1 MIQLKIFLTGG
12 TGYIGSHILAELI
25 SKHHDIIVLVRSLDR
40 FQHTLGR
47 LHLLEAQ
54 HVTAVIGDLSKPK
67 LGLSANDYKRIQNSD
82 IIVHA
87 GGPMNIELSQTEAEQ
102 AFLNPAIE
110 LAELSEKIHM
120 KKGLK
125 QFIHVVGYM
134 SPYNEQNAIHNLDAV
149 LEKAP
154 PYEKMKFQ
162 ADSYIRKALKPL
174 GIPLSTV
181 NPSTVIGHSYS
192 GITEQIGGLSILV
205 DAVRRNL
212 MPLVPGGKDYW
223 LPMVH
228 IDHVASF
235 IVNLVQTKELASNT
249 YFLLDPKQDSP
260 SIRSLIRQNAI
271 EMRAAPPFGTI
282 PLALLKSLLRL
293 GIGKR
298 LGIPKE
304 SMNFLVK
311 SEFPV
316 TSKFELE
323 RKNGVRTSV
332 VPTTLPYVIADLDFR
347 LSHPSS
353 EHREGFVQRRRSKL
367 ISLEKE
373 NHGTPVIF
381 LHGTF
386 SGADCF
392 VPIAKQLNDVNTW
405 LVDLPGFGHSPR
417 HHHPSLMDGYVEA
430 VIEMIH
436 ELNRPVILIGH
447 SFGGLIA
454 AKVMERIEQQI
465 RQLLLLQPVLHPI
478 HAKYK
483 YAGVTRSI
491 MKLISR
497 SAFRKTLLKANDFIA
512 DSERLDHYSNYVIH
526 DLQSTRIRSTNA
538 MVMSALTQVQ
548 SFQLKPELWNAQKVR
563 IHWGDRDAAHHIPE
577 RFKHIDTTFIP
588 YGHQYP
594 LEAPHQVAEWLRQ
607 VLDLELS

>member
-1 MIQLKIFLTGG
+1 MNIFLTGG

-25 SKHHDIIVLVRSLDR
+25 AKQHDIFVLVRSFDR
-40 FQHTLGR
+40 FQDTLGR
-47 LHLLEAQ
+47 LQLLEAQ
-54 HVTAVIGDLSKPK
+54 NVTAVIGDLSKPK
-67 LGLSANDYKRIQNSD
+67 LGLSANDYERIQHSD
-82 IIVHA
+82 IIIHA
-87 GGPMNIELSQTEAEQ
+87 GGPMNIELNQTEAEQ
-102 AFLNPAIE
+102 VFLNPAIE

-134 SPYNEQNAIHNLDAV
+134 SPYNEQNANHNLDAV
-149 LEKAP
+149 LEEAP
-154 PYEKMKFQ
+154 PYEKLKFQ

-192 GITEQIGGLSILV
+192 GMTEQIGGLSILV
-205 DAVRRNL
+205 DSVRRNL

-235 IVNLVQTKELASNT
+235 IVNLVQTKEPVSNT
-249 YFLLDPKQDSP
+249 YTLLDPKQDSP
-260 SIRSLIRQNAI
+260 SIRSLIRQIAI
-271 EMRAAPPFGTI
+271 EMRVKPPSGTI
-282 PLALLKSLLRL
+282 PLPLLKFLLSL

-304 SMNFLVK
+304 SMSFLVK
-311 SEFPV
+311 SDFPV
-316 TSKFELE
+316 SSKLELE
-323 RKNGVRTSV
+323 RKHEVQTSV

-347 LSHPSS
+347 LSHPSIK
-353 EHREGFVQRRRSKL
+353 HHEGFVQRRRSKL

-373 NHGTPVIF
+373 SHGTPVIF

-392 VPIAKQLNDVNTW
+392 VPIAKQLNDDVNTW

-430 VIEMIH
+430 VIEMIS

-454 AKVMERIEQQI
+454 AKVMERIEPQI
-465 RQLLLLQPVLHPI
+465 KQLLLLQPVLHPI

-483 YAGVTRSI
+483 YAGVARSI
-491 MKLISR
+491 LKHISL

-526 DLQSTRIRSTNA
+526 DLQSARIRSTNA
-538 MVMSALTQVQ
+538 MVMSALTQAQ

-563 IHWGDRDAAHHIPE
+563 IHWGDRDAAYHIPE

-594 LEAPHQVAEWLRQ
+594 LEAPHQAAEWLRQ
-607 VLDLELS
+607 VLDLE